1 MPLQDLIVDFLLFFQ
16 SLFPSHAKVI
26 SFLESKGYWI
36 VFELGFETGCYLTEF
51 NTLVDFAMPDFL
63 SRLHCVLSNDLLSV
77 C

>member
-1 MPLQDLIVDFLLFFQ
+1 MAPQDLIVDFLLFFQ

-36 VFELGFETGCYLTEF
+36 VFELGFETGCYLTEIKSPI
-51 NTLVDFAMPDFL
+51 DFSVPDLF
-63 SRLHCVLSNDLLSV
+63 SRLHCVFSNDLLSV